1 MSVLL
6 CAADPGA
13 ACSFA
18 WQAPGVAAGTARAV
32 VRCRDGDPTCDADG
46 VADGGCT
53 FPVALCLASCTAA
66 GLSVRG
72 FGAAPPT
79 APAADG
85 CGASVPVRVTLG
97 GRRRRRVVL
106 RASDRP
112 ARARLVLACTA
123 SPSARSGLAAVV
135 TTDFETGALATV
147 GVGRHVIRHPPT
159 PIYSDAVVR
168 TAGGLVYV
176 VNRLGGDNVE
186 VLDPARGFTS
196 ILQCSTGVGSNP
208 HDVAVVGPHKAY
220 VTRFNRPELWI
231 VDPGAPPSC
240 AGFFRGAIDLGPYAA
255 ANGIPDMDQMAL
267 VGDRLFVSLEE
278 LDRNRQFAPAGK
290 SLLVVIDV
298 ATDRVTGTVVLSG
311 TNSFSA
317 SPEIRRDPTTGA
329 LLVGE
334 VGNIYKTGDGGIER
348 VDPATLTAS
357 GFFVTERQLGGNI
370 TDFVIVSATKGY
382 ALLLDDS
389 LRNELV
395 AFDPSRGVVTRR
407 MFASEQYL
415 SAIEL
420 APDGTLWLADRTL
433 GASGIRIFDTTTDRQ
448 RTRAPIPTGLPPF
461 AMAFLP

>member
-1 MSVLL
+1 VVL

-13 ACSFA
+13 ACSLA
-18 WQAPGVAAGTARAV
+18 WQVAGDTVPTDRAV
-32 VRCRDGDPTCDADG
+32 VRCQDGDPACDADG

-53 FPVALCLASCTAA
+53 FTVALCAA
-66 GLSVRG
+66 GCAVEGLRVRG
-72 FGAAPPT
+72 PNATALAAPVS
-79 APAADG
+79 DG
-85 CGASVPVRVTLG
+85 CGAVRPLRVALR
-97 GRRRRRVVL
+97 GRRRRRIVL
-106 RASDRP
+106 RAVDRP
-112 ARARLVLACTA
+112 GRARVALTCMASPAARA
-123 SPSARSGLAAVV
+123 GIAAVV

-147 GVGRHVIRHPPT
+147 GVSRHAVGHPST
-159 PIYSDAVVR
+159 PIHSDAVVR

-176 VNRLGGDNVE
+176 VNRLGGDNLE
-186 VLDPARGFTS
+186 VLDPARGFAS

-208 HDVAVVGPHKAY
+208 HDVALVDAHKAY

-290 SLLVVIDV
+290 SRLVVIDV
-298 ATDRVTGTVVLSG
+298 TTDQVVGTVVLSG
-311 TNSFSA
+311 TNAFSA

-329 LLVGE
+329 LLLAE

-348 VDPATLTAS
+348 VDPTTLTAS
-357 GFFVTERQLGGNI
+357 GFFVTERELGGNI
-370 TDFVIVSATKGY
+370 TDFLIVSGTKGY

-407 MFASEQYL
+407 MFASAQYL

-448 RTRAPIPTGLPPF
+448 RTRTPIPTGLPPF